1 MNLILLEPEEA
12 AQEVVSLDDRRGR
25 HIRDIHR
32 AVAGDTLRVGVLGG
46 AIGAATVQAV
56 EEGAVILRLGA
67 LTQPPPVPAG
77 LILCVAL
84 PRPPTLHKVLQQVTA
99 MGVKELVFFHA
110 RRVEKSFWQSSAATD
125 AGARP
130 HLLLGLEQGRD
141 TILPEV
147 RWCRGF
153 RQFVDEVL
161 PGLTERASRSM
172 FAHVGATTPCPSDG
186 AGGLVVV
193 GPEGGLIPF
202 EVERLQAAGLEPVS
216 LGARPLRVETAC
228 VSLAARLA
236 LC

>member
-12 AQEVVSLDDRRGR
+12 AQGVVCLDDRRGR

-32 AVAGDTLRVGVLGG
+32 AVPGDTLRVGILGG
-46 AIGAATVQAV
+46 AMGTATVQSVDA
-56 EEGAVILRLGA
+56 GAVTLRLEA
-67 LTQPPPVPAG
+67 LTQPPPAAAR
-77 LILCVAL
+77 LSLCVAL

-141 TILPEV
+141 TVLPEV

-172 FAHVGATTPCPSDG
+172 FAHVGAAAPCPTDG
-186 AGGLVVV
+186 DGGLVVV
-193 GPEGGLIPF
+193 GPEGGFVPF
-202 EVERLQAAGLEPVS
+202 EVERLQAAGLTPVG

-236 LC
+236 LG